1 MQIKAKKERLE
12 SLDVFRG
19 LAIVCMIM
27 VDAVP
32 DFELAP
38 FWMLHTEWQG
48 ISFADLA
55 FPGFVFAM
63 GAAGAIWLQKHE
75 RDWWPHVM
83 SAVMHRAGILFLLGI
98 LYNVMP
104 IIFQHILLPAASTA
118 SLWHDLWA
126 HGRLFGVLQ
135 RLAMVYAV
143 GIFLGRI
150 LQTKIDLLMA
160 SLFLLMVSSVGF
172 HCFSPDAPFAQADNI
187 SSAIDQ
193 VIPGKAHCYMGA
205 AFDPEGLYGTIAA
218 AASMLLGLL
227 AGRLLL
233 ERTPEGLLHLL
244 GYGILMAGA
253 GVLWNQFDIVS
264 KPLWTAPYVLY
275 TSSLFMI
282 LVMMLQALFSVLP
295 RISSFFFHPFRVFGM
310 NAILIYMLTGAAL
323 TLLWMLPSPENALFP
338 QLWTMTVR
346 GVNGVP
352 FSIFLFTVLWC
363 VCWWGLAEYLYRRR
377 IFVKI

>member
-1 MQIKAKKERLE
+1 MRVKEKKERLE

-32 DFELAP
+32 DFEAAP
-38 FWMLHTEWQG
+38 SLMLHTEWQG
-48 ISFADLA
+48 LSFADLA

-63 GAAGAIWLQKHE
+63 GAAAAIWLQKHE
-75 RDWWPHVM
+75 RDWWLSVV
-83 SAVMHRAGILFLLGI
+83 SAVLRRAGILFLLGI
-98 LYNVMP
+98 LYNIMP

-118 SLWHDLWA
+118 SLWQDIWG

-150 LQTKIDLLMA
+150 LHTKLDLLMA
-160 SLFLLMVSSVGF
+160 ALFLLLVSSVGF
-172 HCFSPDAPFAQADNI
+172 HCFSPDAPFAQAGNI

-193 VIPGKAHCYMGA
+193 IIPGEAHCYMGA
-205 AFDPEGLYGTIAA
+205 SFDPEGLYGTIAA

-227 AGRLLL
+227 AGRLLI
-233 ERTPEGLLHLL
+233 ERTPEGLLQLFSH
-244 GYGILMAGA
+244 GILLAGI
-253 GVLWNQFDIVS
+253 GVLWNQLDIVS

-275 TSSLFMI
+275 TSSLFMV
-282 LVMMLQALFSVLP
+282 LVTMLQVLFSALP
-295 RISSFFFHPFRVFGM
+295 RVSSFFFHPFRVFGM
-310 NAILIYMLTGAAL
+310 NAILLYMLTGAAL
-323 TLLWMLPSPENALFP
+323 TLLWMLPYPENALFP
-338 QLWTMTVR
+338 QLWSMTVK

-363 VCWWGLAEYLYRRR
+363 VCWWGLAEWLYRRC
-377 IFVKI
+377 IFIKI